1 MMPNHSKISN
11 FTHCPQFTHRF
22 SIHIR
27 SLQMNKSSRVTRLF
41 CSSLLLLLLLA
52 TIAHAQN
59 FSQFGN
65 SRNFQQ
71 AEAIIRVAEPSQ
83 LADTVLVWGDI
94 TTPGTYLVPRGT
106 KLMEMLSY
114 ARGPRG
120 FSSLETQLDWS
131 KLRISVVVSPTN
143 GRPPQKIDIHY
154 DTPLDHALR
163 SYQVQNFDVIA
174 LQVRRKPVFSDYVR
188 VVAPVVSIAISTA
201 VLVRTW
207 N

>member
-1 MMPNHSKISN
+1 MILISRRSVLY
-11 FTHCPQFTHRF
+11 FTC
-22 SIHIR
+22 
-27 SLQMNKSSRVTRLF
+27 VLF
-41 CSSLLLLLLLA
+41 CLSLSLEVN
-52 TIAHAQN
+52 AQN
-59 FSQFGN
+59 FSQIGN

-94 TTPGTYLVPRGT
+94 TSPGTYLVPRGT

-131 KLRISVVVSPTN
+131 KLRISVVVSPSN
-143 GRPPQKIDIHY
+143 GRPPQKIDIQY
-154 DTPLDHALR
+154 DLPLDHVMR
-163 SYQVQNFDVIA
+163 NYQVQNFDVIA
-174 LQVRRKPVFSDYVR
+174 LQIRRKPVFSDYVR